1 MIDSGYGAQIDTG
14 EVDFQKTVR
23 DMSKQQQL
31 DQENQLSKT
40 EEAIEQILERS
51 RVAFE
56 ANPDDI
62 VLREKLI
69 KALLGKRDEASENE
83 AVKLLEEAHEK
94 TQDYK
99 FKMQVSEIQ
108 LRKID
113 RIIKKLKAAVIKDQ
127 KNAELT
133 DKYKLAIR
141 QKVKMEIALYTEC
154 TKQYPTDRKWRYDLG
169 RVLFSV
175 RQYDKAVEQ
184 LQQSVSDA
192 KYRVQSL
199 LLLGQSYNA
208 QNWFDEAIDTLEK
221 SRDAH
226 KSSDDKIALEIRYH
240 LMIAFEKSAIDGK
253 NIDRAKEAQKVA
265 SEILQTDI
273 NFKDIRQHMER
284 IRALAKE
291 LSAS

>member
-1 MIDSGYGAQIDTG
+1 M
-14 EVDFQKTVR
+14 
-23 DMSKQQQL
+23 
-31 DQENQLSKT
+31 
-40 EEAIEQILERS
+40 
-51 RVAFE
+51 
-56 ANPDDI
+56 
-62 VLREKLI
+62 
-69 KALLGKRDEASENE
+69 
-83 AVKLLEEAHEK
+83 
-94 TQDYK
+94 
-99 FKMQVSEIQ
+99 
-108 LRKID
+108 
-113 RIIKKLKAAVIKDQ
+113 
-127 KNAELT
+127 
-133 DKYKLAIR
+133 
-141 QKVKMEIALYTEC
+141 
-154 TKQYPTDRKWRYDLG
+154 
-169 RVLFSV
+169 
-175 RQYDKAVEQ
+175 
-184 LQQSVSDA
+184 
-192 KYRVQSL
+192 QSL

>member
-1 MIDSGYGAQIDTG
+1 
-14 EVDFQKTVR
+14 
-23 DMSKQQQL
+23 
-31 DQENQLSKT
+31 
-40 EEAIEQILERS
+40 
-51 RVAFE
+51 
-56 ANPDDI
+56 
-62 VLREKLI
+62 
-69 KALLGKRDEASENE
+69 
-83 AVKLLEEAHEK
+83 
-94 TQDYK
+94 
-99 FKMQVSEIQ
+99 
-108 LRKID
+108 
-113 RIIKKLKAAVIKDQ
+113 
-127 KNAELT
+127 
-133 DKYKLAIR
+133 
-141 QKVKMEIALYTEC
+141 MEIALYTEC